1 MSMKYRL
8 LIYFTVYFFIFCFN
22 MQNIDPNSR
31 YYPTP
36 AEYNILIPYIKKY
49 FSFPERSQRRYSV
62 VQEAA
67 KALKPLNQHWNNN
80 TVRKWFNNNKYQY
93 RQDIIKDGIIEK
105 QYPHARNAASINMK
119 CPFNFQHF
127 QQDIFGNLQQFLCY
141 VNNQLPEN
149 ESPDIFYRFK
159 LPREG
164 IPIEVYE
171 NQVHQDE
178 AQFQTN
184 YDQNYQMNQQPH
196 PSQFAPIY
204 QAQPQQEVLLQ
215 QQICQMQAQLLSLE

>member
-1 MSMKYRL
+1 
-8 LIYFTVYFFIFCFN
+8 
-22 MQNIDPNSR
+22 
-31 YYPTP
+31 
-36 AEYNILIPYIKKY
+36 
-49 FSFPERSQRRYSV
+49 
-62 VQEAA
+62 
-67 KALKPLNQHWNNN
+67 
-80 TVRKWFNNNKYQY
+80 
-93 RQDIIKDGIIEK
+93 
-105 QYPHARNAASINMK
+105 MK

-159 LPREG
+159 LPLEG

-184 YDQNYQMNQQPH
+184 YDQNYQMNQQPQ
-196 PSQFAPIY
+196 PSQFAQIY

-215 QQICQMQAQLLSLE
+215 QQICQMQAQLLSLEQTTSQTAPSFQQYRQAIQNTHGNPLNIIVNPTKIDQYQDYHQILNLQHYNFSSYRPSLNTMK